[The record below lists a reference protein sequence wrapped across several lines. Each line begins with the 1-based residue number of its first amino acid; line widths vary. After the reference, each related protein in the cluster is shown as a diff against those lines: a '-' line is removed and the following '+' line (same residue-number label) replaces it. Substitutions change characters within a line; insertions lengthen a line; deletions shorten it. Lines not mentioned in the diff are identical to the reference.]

1 MMDNNI
7 TQQFP
12 KHRHTAPE
20 GGTDSRPSAEIIGIG
35 QGLCQIFANAQKTQ
49 ILGNSKSLK
58 RNDLQQIRLEQANHN
73 INPKL
78 FHVEQSAVS
87 HQTPASPAPSHVAVK
102 IAR

>member
-1 MMDNNI
+1 LLPCHGS
-7 TQQFP
+7 F
-12 KHRHTAPE
+12 
-20 GGTDSRPSAEIIGIG
+20 IIGGLGGISQVYYYR

-87 HQTPASPAPSHVAVK
+87 HQTPASPASSHAAVK
-102 IAR
+102 IIR